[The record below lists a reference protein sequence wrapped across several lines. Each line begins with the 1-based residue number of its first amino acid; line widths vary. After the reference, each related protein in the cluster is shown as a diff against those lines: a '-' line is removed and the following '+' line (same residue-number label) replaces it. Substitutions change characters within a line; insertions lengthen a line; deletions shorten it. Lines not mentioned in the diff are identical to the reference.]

1 MSQVIIVGGGA
12 AGMMAAYASAAAGH
26 QVVLLEKNEKL
37 GKKIY
42 ITGKGRCNVTNTA
55 DKEQFFQNVVTNG
68 RFLYSS
74 IYQFDHQAMISFLEE
89 YGCPVKTERG
99 GRIFPVSDHASDVT
113 AALQRAL
120 KEMYVDIR
128 LKTEVKA
135 LILEERAAEKQAPS
149 DPAEKKKATKQ
160 ADRGS
165 SSLKREKD
173 GKALL

>member
-74 IYQFDHQAMISFLEE
+74 IYQFDHQAMISFL
-89 YGCPVKTERG
+89 
-99 GRIFPVSDHASDVT
+99 
-113 AALQRAL
+113 
-120 KEMYVDIR
+120 
-128 LKTEVKA
+128 
-135 LILEERAAEKQAPS
+135 
-149 DPAEKKKATKQ
+149 
-160 ADRGS
+160 DRKS
-165 SSLKREKD
+165 VV
-173 GKALL
+173 